1 MNKEVKSYTFNEI
14 SEEEYD
20 SKIKSYP
27 SYEFEAS
34 SYFKIYEQNQKDRKI
49 FGYFEFYGGG
59 YRSILCLGEYRAKK
73 MNFLWARS
81 APVWNKK
88 PSRDV
93 EEIFIKQLE
102 KFVRNKSNYFDYIR
116 LRIYHDY
123 DFVKKENV
131 VLSYDKTVVINLGE
145 NLEDTYSKIYKRGRR
160 DLRKAIREAKF
171 KVNDESNISRKDF
184 SDVYKIMED
193 TKKRHDGFA
202 ILSEENYWKF
212 FNSLKDK
219 KSSGYS
225 KLFTIRD
232 EHNDVLSWAIVIVY
246 DDFAT
251 YYFAASNKKG
261 QQNFGPDL
269 IIAHILDYLQNETKV
284 RSLDLMGIGSEY
296 HPSLKSLNTFKTK
309 FSKDIIDVP
318 VYKEIVIHKSSY
330 YTKLF
335 MSKAKNKIIRM

>member
-1 MNKEVKSYTFNEI
+1 MNTEIKSYKFNEI

-34 SYFKIYEQNQKDRKI
+34 SYFKIYEQKQKDRKI
-49 FGYFEFYGGG
+49 FGYFEFFMGE

-116 LRIYHDY
+116 LRIYHDH
-123 DFVKKENV
+123 DFAKKENV
-131 VLSYDKTVVINLGE
+131 VLSYDQTVVINLGG

-212 FNSLKDK
+212 FNSFNDK
-219 KSSGYS
+219 TSSGYS
-225 KLFTIRD
+225 KLFTVRD
-232 EHNDVLSWAIVIVY
+232 ENNDVLSWAIVIVY
-246 DDFAT
+246 DNFAT
-251 YYFAASNKKG
+251 YYFAASNK
-261 QQNFGPDL
+261 
-269 IIAHILDYLQNETKV
+269 
-284 RSLDLMGIGSEY
+284 
-296 HPSLKSLNTFKTK
+296 
-309 FSKDIIDVP
+309 
-318 VYKEIVIHKSSY
+318 
-330 YTKLF
+330 
-335 MSKAKNKIIRM
+335 

>member
-1 MNKEVKSYTFNEI
+1 
-14 SEEEYD
+14 
-20 SKIKSYP
+20 
-27 SYEFEAS
+27 
-34 SYFKIYEQNQKDRKI
+34 
-49 FGYFEFYGGG
+49 
-59 YRSILCLGEYRAKK
+59 

-123 DFVKKENV
+123 NFVKKENV

-212 FNSLKDK
+212 FKSLNDK

-225 KLFTIRD
+225 KLFTVKD
-232 EHNDVLSWAIVIVY
+232 ENNDVLSWAIVVVY
-246 DDFAT
+246 DNFAT

-269 IIAHILDYLQNETKV
+269 IIAHILEYLQNETKV
-284 RSLDLMGIGSEY
+284 RSLDLMGIGSDY